1 MMRPGSDSVPATRR
15 ARLVGGALGVTLALA
30 LAGCSSSGG
39 DDAGPDPAPGSD
51 TTAAT
56 APAPS
61 TSQPLPRTPGVDPF
75 PVPIATAGVSGAD
88 VCARSR
94 DAVAS
99 VLGAGG
105 TATPDAEISRC
116 SFLRAG
122 VTFVVTLYPY
132 DAYPLARANAFQTSD
147 GDLEV
152 TIAKRKAT
160 WFAGPG
166 VSASRMLVQMSDLAS
181 LLVERN
187 GASGAE
193 TQRAELTRVAEA
205 LLPLF
210 ETIEPPPLPTV
221 PVGPVEPLVPPST
234 TSTTLAPVTTGP
246 TGPTGSTPSTPTD
259 AAEPATPSNAA
270 DAATTAVAAAP
281 GPARPVRS

>member
-1 MMRPGSDSVPATRR
+1 MMRPGSDSVPAPRR
-15 ARLVGGALGVTLALA
+15 ARLVGGALGAALALA

-39 DDAGPDPAPGSD
+39 DDAGPDSVPGSD

-99 VLGAGG
+99 VLGVGG

-132 DAYPLARANAFQTSD
+132 DAYPLAKANAFQTTD

-234 TSTTLAPVTTGP
+234 TSTTLAPVTTP
-246 TGPTGSTPSTPTD
+246 AA
-259 AAEPATPSNAA
+259 AAEPATPSNGA
-270 DAATTAVAAAP
+270 DAATTAVAAP
-281 GPARPVRS
+281 GPARPARS